1 MYVPILTVFEQ
12 AAVDGLKEAADQ
24 TLELSN
30 AKAPKDD
37 LDLVNS
43 GKVTVDDLTVQVSYD
58 AVHARFQHENLDYE
72 HADGGEAKFLET
84 ASDEVD
90 VEAIAAASLR
100 KKLG

>member
-1 MYVPILTVFEQ
+1 MYVPILTVVEQ
-12 AAVDGLKEAADQ
+12 AVVDGLKEAANQ
-24 TLELSN
+24 ALELSN
-30 AKAPKDD
+30 EKAPKDD

-72 HADGGEAKFLET
+72 HADGGEAKFLES
-84 ASDEVD
+84 AGDEID
-90 VEAIAAASLR
+90 AQAIAAASVR